1 MRIRGKPNAIF
12 LWDLYGAV
20 PETAGLRDSRAG
32 IHRRGGRSPRSRAR
46 GRVSFPIGPPLTKAK
61 QAHPPA
67 PPGQLRRRPGAVS
80 PPDGSASPPSF

>member
-12 LWDLYGAV
+12 LWDLCGAV
-20 PETAGLRDSRAG
+20 PETTGLRDSRPG

-61 QAHPPA
+61 RAHSPA
-67 PPGQLRRRPGAVS
+67 PPEAVATAPRRRLA
-80 PPDGSASPPSF
+80 A